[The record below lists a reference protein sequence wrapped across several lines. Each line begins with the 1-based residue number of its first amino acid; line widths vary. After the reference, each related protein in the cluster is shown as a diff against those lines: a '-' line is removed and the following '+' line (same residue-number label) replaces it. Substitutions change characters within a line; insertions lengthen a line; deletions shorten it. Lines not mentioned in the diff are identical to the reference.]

1 MNENII
7 SYLMSN
13 PSIALWIR
21 LLDASIVA
29 KAVCAL
35 ANTNGG
41 CIVVGID
48 DDMNVVGIDQ
58 QNINGFIEDLNSLIS
73 PLPPFSI
80 SQANVKGKQ
89 VLLVNVLE
97 GNSKPYSTCD
107 CFYLHRGDTIYR
119 ASMSEVTDMTNKTS
133 SQNIGWER
141 QIVSGLE
148 EIDLSSAVLKR
159 FGDILVEQHRLKSNS
174 DNGSIVR
181 SLGFKKGDNI
191 TNAGAVVLCETPS
204 TYLPQCRIRVS
215 VFGPQ
220 NSLIGVRLYDSNLPN
235 NIDAIVEYIHSL
247 YPRRVIINGL
257 QRIEQEMLPIVA
269 LREGLL
275 NACVHRIYDSYD
287 SFVSINAYEDRL
299 EIVNSGKLLG
309 GLTPENIEECHPSI
323 LRNPDIANA
332 FFTLKYIEMSGTGIR
347 RIISQCEK
355 NGCQKPIWKTTDD
368 TISLIF
374 PGVRHSHNIENEDKM
389 VDLHMLSSDSSVRE
403 SLIRIMEFMQ
413 THENVKLSDIS
424 DLLGKS
430 YPTVKR
436 YMRIL
441 TDSLLVEYRGNNR
454 SGGWY
459 LASHN
464 K

>member
-7 SYLMSN
+7 SYLMSD
-13 PSIALWIR
+13 PSLALWIK
-21 LLDASIVA
+21 LLDASVVA
-29 KAVCAL
+29 KAICAL

-41 CIVVGID
+41 SIVVGID
-48 DDMNVVGIDQ
+48 DDMNVVGID
-58 QNINGFIEDLNSLIS
+58 NHDINGFLDKLNSLIS

-80 SQANVKGKQ
+80 SQASVKDKQ

-97 GNSKPYSTCD
+97 GNRKPYSTCD

-119 ASMSEVTDMTNKTS
+119 ASMPEVTTMTNKTFS
-133 SQNIGWER
+133 HNMGWER
-141 QIVSGLE
+141 QVVSGLE
-148 EIDLSSAVLKR
+148 ESDLSPDVLKR
-159 FGDILVEQHRLKSNS
+159 FGDILVEQHRLKSNE
-174 DNGSIVR
+174 DYGSIVR

-191 TNAGAVVLCETPS
+191 TNAGAVMLCETPS
-204 TYLPQCRIRVS
+204 IFLPQCRIRVS

-220 NSLIGVRLYDSNLPN
+220 NALVGVRLYDSNLPN
-235 NIDAIVEYIHSL
+235 CIDAIVDYVHSL

-257 QRIEQEMLPIVA
+257 QRIEQETLPIVA

-275 NACVHRIYDSYD
+275 NACVHRIYDSID
-287 SFVSINAYEDRL
+287 SYVSINAYEDRL

-309 GLTPENIEECHPSI
+309 GLTPENLEEGHPSI

-347 RIISQCEK
+347 RIITQCEK
-355 NGCQKPIWKTTDD
+355 NGCQKPIWKIADN

-374 PGVRHSHNIENEDKM
+374 PGVRHSQNIENEDKM

-424 DLLGKS
+424 ELLGKS

-454 SGGWY
+454 SGGWF

-464 K
+464 